1 MGDRSVHNARECL
14 YFSGVCGALNV
25 PEVRHPSVG
34 LEPFFPPNG
43 PEWFFTAERDAS
55 GMQAECSPVCL
66 QGREALY
73 LLFTFFHLFLVE
85 IDHLQFLMILVFSAL
100 SLTKHAGRGEAKT
113 QFSHCL
119 VMLGMVFPLLC

>member
-1 MGDRSVHNARECL
+1 M
-14 YFSGVCGALNV
+14 
-25 PEVRHPSVG
+25 PKVRHPSVG
-34 LEPFFPPNG
+34 LEPFFSQNG

-55 GMQAECSPVCL
+55 GRQTECSPVCL

-85 IDHLQFLMILVFSAL
+85 IDHLPFLTIHVFITL

-113 QFSHCL
+113 VWPLFHAGQGVST
-119 VMLGMVFPLLC
+119 PLLLQ